1 MATVHQILKYSSV
14 GMLTNSIGYILYIV
28 FSNIIDI
35 NPPVAA
41 IVSGFLVIGISYL
54 LNTRFTFKSENKGLV
69 EAISYIL
76 LYLSAILLHS
86 FMIFIFSNILG
97 FAHEIVAGISLIAI
111 SCALFLI
118 QKFYFFK
125 K

>member
-14 GMLTNSIGYILYIV
+14 GILTNSIGYILYIV
-28 FSNIIDI
+28 FSNIINI

-54 LNTRFTFKSENKGLV
+54 LNTRYTFKSENKGLV

-76 LYLSAILLHS
+76 LYLNAILLHS

-111 SCALFLI
+111 SCILFLI